1 MIYIVDYGIGNLG
14 SIENIILRTGG
25 EVGISSNPIEIEK
38 ATKLI
43 LPGVGNFDYGMKKL
57 KESGLNEI
65 IEQKALK
72 EKIPTLGICLGA
84 QMMCKSSEEGIE
96 PGLGWFDANVKKFDF
111 LDNAQL
117 RVPHMGWNF
126 VKIKKES
133 LIAKDL
139 AENSRF
145 YFVHSYHMLPNV
157 KEDLLFETSY
167 GYNFASGLQRENL
180 YALQFHPEKSHSFGK
195 QIFKNFINL

>member
-25 EVGISSNPIEIEK
+25 EVRISSNPTEIEK

-57 KESGLNEI
+57 NESGLNEL

-126 VKIKKES
+126 VKTKKDS
-133 LIAKDL
+133 LITKDL

-167 GYNFASGLQRENL
+167 GYNFASGLQRDNL

>member
-1 MIYIVDYGIGNLG
+1 V
-14 SIENIILRTGG
+14 R
-25 EVGISSNPIEIEK
+25 ISSNPTEIEK

-57 KESGLNEI
+57 KESGLNEL

-126 VKIKKES
+126 VKIKRDS

>member
-25 EVGISSNPIEIEK
+25 EVRISSNPTEIEK

-57 KESGLNEI
+57 KESGLNEL
-65 IEQKALK
+65 IEQKALN

-133 LIAKDL
+133 LVAKDL

>member
-25 EVGISSNPIEIEK
+25 EVRISSNPTEIEK

-57 KESGLNEI
+57 KESGLNEL

-126 VKIKKES
+126 VKIKRDS

>member
-14 SIENIILRTGG
+14 SIENIVLRTGG
-25 EVGISSNPIEIEK
+25 EVRISSNPTEIEK

-57 KESGLNEI
+57 KESGLNEL

-126 VKIKKES
+126 VKIKRDS

>member
-25 EVGISSNPIEIEK
+25 EVRISSNPTEIEK

-57 KESGLNEI
+57 KESGLNEL

-72 EKIPTLGICLGA
+72 EQIPTLGICLGA
-84 QMMCKSSEEGIE
+84 QMMCKSSEEGLE

-126 VKIKKES
+126 VKIKKDS

-167 GYNFASGLQRENL
+167 GYNFASGLQRDNL

>member
-167 GYNFASGLQRENL
+167 GSNFASGLQRENL

>member
-1 MIYIVDYGIGNLG
+1 
-14 SIENIILRTGG
+14 
-25 EVGISSNPIEIEK
+25 
-38 ATKLI
+38 
-43 LPGVGNFDYGMKKL
+43 
-57 KESGLNEI
+57 
-65 IEQKALK
+65 
-72 EKIPTLGICLGA
+72 
-84 QMMCKSSEEGIE
+84 
-96 PGLGWFDANVKKFDF
+96 
-111 LDNAQL
+111 
-117 RVPHMGWNF
+117 MGWNF
-126 VKIKKES
+126 VKIKRDS